1 MEYKSGRATTQPHPQ
16 PRPQPNRQRD
26 NRLALEI
33 GRSILQSNPA
43 LRKQLDRQQV
53 DPSQF
58 ENKRIPTVV
67 ITPKERI
74 SVEPRVKKKLTK
86 EEKKVLHKQVA
97 GSAKLF
103 TKEGVKESLSI
114 ANREDW
120 ED

>member
-1 MEYKSGRATTQPHPQ
+1 M
-16 PRPQPNRQRD
+16 
-26 NRLALEI
+26 
-33 GRSILQSNPA
+33 
-43 LRKQLDRQQV
+43 
-53 DPSQF
+53 
-58 ENKRIPTVV
+58 PTVV